1 MSNEFERLTAT
12 IGRVTIKD
20 TGKGW
25 QVELPNL
32 SEPEICDTLYDAVHS
47 DAVDDFRTAYATVEE
62 RERLAD
68 FILSVKDNNRLPEV
82 TTYKAPYV
90 PPVRDRG
97 LINHHDLRKETAQE
111 E

>member
-1 MSNEFERLTAT
+1 MSNEFERLTVT

-25 QVELPNL
+25 QVTLPTL
-32 SEPEICDTLYDAVHS
+32 SEPVICDTLYDAVHS

-68 FILSVKDNNRLPEV
+68 FIWAVEDNNRLPEM
-82 TTYKAPYV
+82 TTHIALSA

-97 LINHHDLRKETAQE
+97 LINHHDLREETA
-111 E
+111 